1 MKQYSRIVL
10 RWCTLLMLTLLLFSS
25 IGCATIPRTLIME
38 RDTLYVERVVER
50 QSVVRDT
57 VETLSRMI
65 EYVVDSSGGWQPQ
78 KMVEETSLQ
87 RHVQKS
93 DEQECVDETSQ
104 TNAKVEIVKEE
115 AVKRE
120 WHLFLLLSVVL
131 LFVFLRM
138 RL

>member
-1 MKQYSRIVL
+1 
-10 RWCTLLMLTLLLFSS
+10 MLTLLLFSS
-25 IGCATIPRTLIME
+25 IGCTTIPRTLIME
-38 RDTLYVERVVER
+38 RDTLYVERGVER

-78 KMVEETSLQ
+78 KMVEETTLQ

-93 DEQECVDETSQ
+93 DEQESVDETSQ

-115 AVKRE
+115 PVKRE
-120 WHLFLLLSVVL
+120 WHIFLLLSVVL